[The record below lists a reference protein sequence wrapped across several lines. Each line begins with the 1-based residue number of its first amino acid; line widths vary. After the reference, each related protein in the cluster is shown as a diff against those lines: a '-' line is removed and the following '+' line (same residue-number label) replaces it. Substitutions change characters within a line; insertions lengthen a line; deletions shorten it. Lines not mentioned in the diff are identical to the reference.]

1 MSHVQDRLQHL
12 ENLVLSFAQQK
23 RLEDQQGVSPG
34 SASFS
39 HSNSEHGPPNVGT
52 LAEKETTPLPHP
64 GRLVVKDDGI
74 SYIDGAHWRAIL
86 DEINEMKASMEDT
99 EEDTETIEYGSS
111 ESSYPQL
118 LFGIHEIPSKDE
130 LLADLPPRSVADY
143 LISRV
148 LEIDEPSIA
157 LIHIPTFLKQYYA
170 FWLKLDDV
178 SIPWL
183 GFFFS
188 VLGIAA
194 SSYMRYQRPL
204 PDHFGNL
211 KDARDLYLKRTAQC
225 IVLSNY
231 TVPGRYKVETLMLY
245 TWGELFRNA
254 DAQVGLSFLIGIT
267 YSSLGRRNEAT
278 VLVSPL
284 PNGHHD
290 SVPNLHENAMHLPP
304 SRPETERTPASYIR
318 AKGRIMYVF
327 GQISDLAYSH
337 HEPVPYGKVLELD
350 KKLDEAHDLM
360 PPFFQIRPLEMSI
373 GDRVETITRR
383 FSLDILYQ
391 KARWVLHRRY
401 LADVGSDPRYDYSR
415 YVCINAAKQVLRHQV
430 VLYHESQPGGR
441 LYGDIHV
448 TSSLQTNDYL
458 AAAMIICVEVS
469 QNREQHGYPGDKV
482 SREELLSILEK
493 SHNIFKDQR
502 DQSTDA
508 QRGCDA
514 LAIMLSR
521 VKAGR
526 HGASNCQTA
535 TLSNGRTSLDPSYSH
550 SQDSPTDI
558 RLLAET
564 PIHDGPQSSGTNQL
578 DSVTLASSATEVTLP
593 QTRSI
598 SSAGLGVI
606 EDMLN
611 TPSNID
617 WQLWE
622 LRMQG
627 FDTVTPNNLTYSD
640 MMSWTGINEFDS

>member
-1 MSHVQDRLQHL
+1 
-12 ENLVLSFAQQK
+12 
-23 RLEDQQGVSPG
+23 
-34 SASFS
+34 
-39 HSNSEHGPPNVGT
+39 
-52 LAEKETTPLPHP
+52 
-64 GRLVVKDDGI
+64 
-74 SYIDGAHWRAIL
+74 
-86 DEINEMKASMEDT
+86 
-99 EEDTETIEYGSS
+99 
-111 ESSYPQL
+111 
-118 LFGIHEIPSKDE
+118 
-130 LLADLPPRSVADY
+130 
-143 LISRV
+143 
-148 LEIDEPSIA
+148 
-157 LIHIPTFLKQYYA
+157 
-170 FWLKLDDV
+170 
-178 SIPWL
+178 
-183 GFFFS
+183 
-188 VLGIAA
+188 
-194 SSYMRYQRPL
+194 MRYQRPL

-267 YSSLGRRNEAT
+267 VRLAMRMGYHRDSKHYPSIPALEGEMRRRSWCLLCQMDTMIPFQVGLPRTIQPWQYDTELPHNLLNE
-278 VLVSPL
+278 
-284 PNGHHD
+284 D
-290 SVPNLHENAMHLPP
+290 LHENAMHLPP

-617 WQLWE
+617 WVRAPLVP
-622 LRMQG
+622 LS
-627 FDTVTPNNLTYSD
+627 L
-640 MMSWTGINEFDS
+640 FDSIYHCPFIWTNCMF